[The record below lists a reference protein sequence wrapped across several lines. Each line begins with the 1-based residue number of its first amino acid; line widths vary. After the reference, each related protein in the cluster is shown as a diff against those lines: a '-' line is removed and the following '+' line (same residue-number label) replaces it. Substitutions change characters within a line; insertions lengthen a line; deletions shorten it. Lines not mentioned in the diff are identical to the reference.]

1 MITSCRARLPMYG
14 GAIPDAAR
22 AAANALVR
30 SFAVELAPLNIAVNA
45 VAPNFLY
52 SEAYYPRA
60 VFIDNEAGRDYIKS
74 EVPLGRL
81 GRPDEIGDLIRYLAS
96 TGSRFLTG
104 AIVDF
109 SGGWPAAKTRPGT

>member
-1 MITSCRARLPMYG
+1 VPG

-30 SFAVELAPLNIAVNA
+30 SFAIELAPFNIAVNA

-60 VFIDNEAGRDYIKS
+60 TFIENPIGRDYVTS
-74 EVPLGRL
+74 EVPVGRL
-81 GRPDEIGDLIRYLAS
+81 GRPDEIGELIRYLAS
-96 TGSRFLTG
+96 TESRFLTG
-104 AIVDF
+104 AIIDF
-109 SGGWPAAKTRPGT
+109 SGGWPVSKTRPAASHT